1 MLKISKKTSLN
12 EILKKFISFIQ
23 KILDFIMRGK
33 KLLRHIMFIRYRIY
47 YTGFIA

>member
-23 KILDFIMRGK
+23 KILDFIMRENITYNYVFTY
-33 KLLRHIMFIRYRIY
+33 LYSLS
-47 YTGFIA
+47 

>member
-33 KLLRHIMFIRYRIY
+33 
-47 YTGFIA
+47 